1 MAWLLLC
8 PPSNVRFFFPVNV
21 SSTFSWEFLMVPHRS
36 SPTGLPRMCD
46 ICHVL
51 LPQFGLVVICSLR
64 AGGGHLC
71 LCPCHIT
78 TIEPVSWPRVFPLRS
93 PKWTRGTMCIT
104 LMWYKSPSP
113 VCPPFVI
120 VCLKICCLFHRVWS
134 EIWCWGNWLHPWRKI
149 KVDSY
154 FPSY

>member
-21 SSTFSWEFLMVPHRS
+21 SSAFSWEFLMVPHRS

-51 LPQFGLVVICSLR
+51 LPQFGLVVICSLW
-64 AGGGHLC
+64 AGGGHFC

-93 PKWTRGTMCIT
+93 PKWTRGTVCIT
-104 LMWYKSPSP
+104 LTWYKYRPQCVHPLSFYASKYAA
-113 VCPPFVI
+113 CSTGSHQRFDAEEI
-120 VCLKICCLFHRVWS
+120 VYTHGEK
-134 EIWCWGNWLHPWRKI
+134 
-149 KVDSY
+149 
-154 FPSY
+154 